1 MNKIVSRTR
10 SRAALVLLLLVFAA
24 PVILAWLVFFVFP
37 EFRPTDTMNHGELV
51 VPARPLPAFHL
62 QGIGTDTVDQNFLR
76 GKWTFVY
83 LAEGACEKPCVDQ
96 LYKMRQVRLTQG
108 KNIKRLQR
116 LFLWNTE
123 GIGEA
128 QRLEL
133 AKHFPGLVIGN
144 IQSGGQADSLI
155 NSFRLEDG
163 ADPYS
168 SGRLYLVD
176 PMGNLMM
183 SYEPDTV
190 PRGITKDLE
199 RLLKYSGLG

>member
-1 MNKIVSRTR
+1 MH
-10 SRAALVLLLLVFAA
+10 
-24 PVILAWLVFFVFP
+24 
-37 EFRPTDTMNHGELV
+37 HGELV
-51 VPARPLPAFHL
+51 VPARPLPEFSMP
-62 QGIGTDTVDQNFLR
+62 GIGTDSVDRNFLR
-76 GKWTFVY
+76 GKWTFVFI
-83 LAEGACEKPCVDQ
+83 AGGPCEKPCVEQ

-116 LFLWNTE
+116 LFLWNPAGVSNT
-123 GIGEA
+123 

-133 AKHFPGLVIGN
+133 VEHFPGLVIGSL
-144 IQSGGQADSLI
+144 QPGGQSDDLI
-155 NSFRLEDG
+155 DAFRLEDG

-183 SYEPDTV
+183 SYEPGTV

>member
-1 MNKIVSRTR
+1 M
-10 SRAALVLLLLVFAA
+10 LLIFAA
-24 PVILAWLVFFVFP
+24 PVILAWLIYFVFP
-37 EFRPTDTMNHGELV
+37 AFRPTGTMNHGELV

-62 QGIGTDTVDQNFLR
+62 QGIGTDTVDRNFLR

-83 LAEGACEKPCVDQ
+83 LTEGACEKPCVDQ

-108 KNIKRLQR
+108 KNINRLQR
-116 LFLWNTE
+116 LFLWNPK
-123 GIGEA
+123 GVGEA

-133 AKHFPGLVIGN
+133 AEHFPGLVIGN
-144 IQSGGQADSLI
+144 MQSADQADGLLET
-155 NSFRLEDG
+155 FRLGDG

-183 SYEPDTV
+183 GYEPDTV

>member
-1 MNKIVSRTR
+1 MNKTVSRTR
-10 SRAALVLLLLVFAA
+10 SRAALVLMLLIFAA
-24 PVILAWLVFFVFP
+24 PVILAWLIYFVFP
-37 EFRPTDTMNHGELV
+37 AFRPTGTMNHGELV

-62 QGIGTDTVDQNFLR
+62 QGIGTDTVDRNFLR

-83 LAEGACEKPCVDQ
+83 LAEGPCEKSCVDQ

-116 LFLWNTE
+116 LFLWNPE
-123 GIGEA
+123 GVGEA
-128 QRLEL
+128 RRLEL
-133 AKHFPGLVIGN
+133 AAHFPGLVIGN
-144 IQSGGQADSLI
+144 MQSSGQADNLVEI
-155 NSFRLEDG
+155 FRLEDG
-163 ADPYS
+163 AVPYS